1 MKPEDASAG
10 AARFG
15 RFELVAAERRLLHEG
30 EAVALGSRAFD
41 LLAALVER
49 RARIVPKEELIEVVW
64 PGLVVEDNNL
74 QVQISALRKVLGA
87 QAIATVPGR
96 GYRFTM
102 AGAAASATA
111 PATAPAA
118 APDIA
123 PASAS
128 AQAAAASAP
137 AREPTSPTQA
147 RPASSAPL
155 PAAQLLVADDNK
167 VNRLLLCRTLEL
179 LGHRVVAVENGRLA
193 LERLRAER
201 FDLLLLDLEMP
212 ELDGFGL
219 LEQRAGDAALRQVPV
234 IVTSSLDGVA
244 PIARCIELGADDYLH
259 KPVDPTLLRARVE
272 ASLERKRLRDR
283 EQELL
288 ERLAPGAAAHRDPS
302 AALPAG
308 TRLVATLLMARLHGV
323 EALATEQPAED
334 TLELANGWIT
344 LMVDALASHGGRIHQ
359 MTGDGLAAVFITPLA
374 AAQAALEMA
383 EMSALFAAERAAAGK
398 PPTALALGLATGE
411 IVAGF
416 AGTPRQASYA
426 CIGAAV
432 RRAAQLAAQAAAAGH
447 TVLID
452 EATQAAL
459 AGAGMASEPV
469 PHRPAAAASQPPA
482 VHALIVPAA

>member
-1 MKPEDASAG
+1 MKAEDAAPG
-10 AARFG
+10 GMTFG
-15 RFELVAAERRLLHEG
+15 RFEIVAAERRLLHEG
-30 EAVALGSRAFD
+30 KAVALGSRAFD

-87 QAIATVPGR
+87 NAIATVPGR

-102 AGAAASATA
+102 AGGVAPSPSPPRAGGDAGARERVAPPASVA
-111 PATAPAA
+111 PAP
-118 APDIA
+118 P
-123 PASAS
+123 SS
-128 AQAAAASAP
+128 
-137 AREPTSPTQA
+137 
-147 RPASSAPL
+147 SSAPTL
-155 PAAQLLVADDNK
+155 GAHLLVADDNK

-179 LGHRVVAVENGRLA
+179 LGHRVVTVENGRLA

-219 LEQRAGDAALRQVPV
+219 LEQRADDATLRQVPV
-234 IVTSSLDGVA
+234 IVTSSLEGVA
-244 PIARCIELGADDYLH
+244 QIARCIELGADDYLH

-288 ERLAPGAAAHRDPS
+288 ERLAPGAAAHREPS

-308 TRLVATLLMARLHGV
+308 ARFVATMLMARLHGV
-323 EALATEQPAED
+323 EAMAILQPAEE
-334 TLELANGWIT
+334 TLELVNGWAT

-359 MTGDGLAAVFITPLA
+359 MTGDGLAAVFTDPLA
-374 AAQAALEMA
+374 AAHAALEMA
-383 EMSALFAAERAAAGK
+383 EMSTLFAADRAASGK
-398 PPTALALGLATGE
+398 ATVVLAVGLATGE

-416 AGTPRQASYA
+416 AGTPRQAAYA

-432 RRAAQLAAQAAAAGH
+432 RQA
-447 TVLID
+447 TEL
-452 EATQAAL
+452 AAL
-459 AGAGMASEPV
+459 AASSGRAVLLDVATHAALASTGVASEPV
-469 PHRPAAAASQPPA
+469 LHCAAGAPVEPALA
-482 VHALIVPAA
+482 VHALILPAG

>member
-102 AGAAASATA
+102 AGTAASAT
-111 PATAPAA
+111 

-323 EALATEQPAED
+323 EALVAEQPAED

-359 MTGDGLAAVFITPLA
+359 MTGEGLAAVFITPLA

-426 CIGAAV
+426 CIGPAV
-432 RRAAQLAAQAAAAGH
+432 RRAAQLAAQAAAGGR

-459 AGAGMASEPV
+459 VGAGMASEPV